1 MTTRALNRSGQPA
14 APLIELPVL
23 SRPQVV
29 NQDGFELDEE
39 EIAALEDTLRAE
51 NGTSDVLDDR
61 GTVGTE
67 AKLDGEVIIQPG
79 EGEEDREPVLSLADR
94 WVHATLHI
102 EPASELT

>member
-39 EIAALEDTLRAE
+39 
-51 NGTSDVLDDR
+51 DR
-61 GTVGTE
+61 GSG
-67 AKLDGEVIIQPG
+67 GY
-79 EGEEDREPVLSLADR
+79 
-94 WVHATLHI
+94 I
-102 EPASELT
+102 ES